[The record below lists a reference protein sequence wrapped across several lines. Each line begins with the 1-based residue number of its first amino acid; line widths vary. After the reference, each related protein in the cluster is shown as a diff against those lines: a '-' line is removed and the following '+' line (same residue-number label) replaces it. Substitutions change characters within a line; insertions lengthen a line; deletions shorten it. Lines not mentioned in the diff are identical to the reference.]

1 MPVAAARSAS
11 RLSRCNKQLGNV
23 YWPVVQPAAL
33 LSAFYCVSGT
43 LCSLGCRCFMSP
55 SILVFKYAVWFLS
68 QRHNKWP
75 FSFYT
80 LRFMAKTT
88 IVTYFF
94 NYCKAVIRNRA
105 LRVAPLATVLT
116 VFSLSFK

>member
-11 RLSRCNKQLGNV
+11 RLSRRNKQLGNV
-23 YWPVVQPAAL
+23 YWPAVQPAAL

-55 SILVFKYAVWFLS
+55 SILVFKYAAWFLS

-75 FSFYT
+75 FIFYT
-80 LRFMAKTT
+80 SLFMAKTT
-88 IVTYFF
+88 IVTFF
-94 NYCKAVIRNRA
+94 
-105 LRVAPLATVLT
+105 LT
-116 VFSLSFK
+116 IARL